1 MTPPRTPRPDFGEFH
16 APEPEAK
23 PQLNRE
29 DFAGLEPEEAVTKM
43 LDFMLQQQDL
53 GEKTVRQ
60 KRVVLKR
67 MLKDFQRKGLDMS
80 SVQGNDAQTY
90 RAFLLNLVRQ
100 EVISHNY
107 ASHVVVQWNA
117 AMRAVFGETSRPGEG
132 LIMRGF
138 KQTPRKVDHLN
149 EADFVSIMAA
159 VNDKQFQSDHY
170 RLMFNAYMEL
180 AWCAGARIGSLNN
193 EKLRVCD
200 VYWDKHM
207 VHLRHMK
214 NVDQHEVV
222 LTDRALAA
230 LRRWVDYLHQ
240 SPAWIGRETPLF
252 AGPNGQLASSQWYNR
267 TMKQVAVLAGVRKQ
281 ISSHVIRKSAG
292 TLMARENPKL
302 AQEQLGVTEKIFNRH
317 YNQPL
322 LEDRIARR
330 DILPGA
336 ESSPTGRIGDAYMR
350 FQRGQITQSELDV
363 AVAQARV
370 QAVEPTKQTPDVS
383 YM

>member
-1 MTPPRTPRPDFGEFH
+1 MTPPKTRPDFGEFH
-16 APEPEAK
+16 APEPESK
-23 PQLNRE
+23 PQLSRE
-29 DFAGLEPEEAVTKM
+29 DFAGLEPREAVNKM
-43 LDFMLQQQDL
+43 LDFMLQHQDL

-60 KRVVLKR
+60 KRTVLKR
-67 MLKDFQRKGLDMS
+67 MLKDFQQKGLDMS
-80 SVQGNDAQTY
+80 TVAGNDAQTY

-149 EADFVSIMAA
+149 EADFVAIVAA
-159 VNDKQFQSDHY
+159 AQHKDFQSQHY
-170 RLMFNAYMEL
+170 RLMFHAYMEL

-193 EKLRVCD
+193 PKLRVCD

-230 LRRWVDYLHQ
+230 LRQWVDFLSQ
-240 SPAWIGRETPLF
+240 TKAWIGRETPLF
-252 AGPNGQLASSQWYNR
+252 AGPNGKLASSQWYNR
-267 TMKQVAVLAGVRKQ
+267 TMKQVAAIAGIRKQ

-292 TLMARENPKL
+292 TIMARENPKL

-336 ESSPTGRIGDAYMR
+336 ESSPSGRIGDAYMR
-350 FQRGQITQSELDV
+350 FQRGQITKNELDIV
-363 AVAQARV
+363 VAQARV
-370 QAVEPTKQTPDVS
+370 QAVEPQEPTQDVS
-383 YM
+383 YV

>member
-1 MTPPRTPRPDFGEFH
+1 MTPPRTPRPDFGEFN
-16 APEPEAK
+16 APEPESQ
-23 PQLNRE
+23 PTLSR
-29 DFAGLEPEEAVTKM
+29 DSFAGLEPEEAVTKM
-43 LDFMLQQQDL
+43 VDFLLQRQDL
-53 GEKTVRQ
+53 GETTVRQ

-67 MLKDFQRKGLDMS
+67 MLRDYQQKGLDMS
-80 SVQGNDAQTY
+80 TVQGNDAQTY
-90 RAFLLNLVRQ
+90 RAFLLKLVDQ
-100 EVISHNY
+100 EVISRNY

-149 EADFVSIMAA
+149 EADFVAIMEA
-159 VNDKQFQSDHY
+159 VKDKQFQSDHY
-170 RLMFNAYMEL
+170 RLMFHAYMEL

-193 EKLRVCD
+193 LKLRVCD
-200 VYWDKHM
+200 IYWDKHV

-214 NVDQHEVV
+214 NVDEHEVV

-230 LRRWVDYLHQ
+230 LRRWVDFLSQ
-240 SPAWIGRETPLF
+240 TGAWIGRETPLF
-252 AGPNGQLASSQWYNR
+252 AGPEGALASNQWYNR
-267 TMKQVAVLAGVRKQ
+267 TMKQVAACAGVKKK

-302 AQEQLGVTEKIFNRH
+302 AQEQLGITEKIFNRH

-336 ESSPTGRIGDAYMR
+336 AASPTGRIGDAYMR
-350 FQRGQITQSELDV
+350 FQRGQITQLELDQ

-370 QAVEPTKQTPDVS
+370 QAVEPTKQTHDVS